1 MTSKVGLII
10 RPNIPQAFDLAN
22 KLVAFCSENKLTLF
36 IEEESSR
43 YYKADKVKIL
53 KAPALAKQSDLIV
66 VLGGDGTLIRVAK
79 YVESPAP
86 VILGVNF
93 GNLGFLT
100 ELTPEELFPTLER
113 ALQGKLKPGV
123 RHMLSAKIVRD
134 GKKIFSSQAVNDVVV
149 QKGARDPLIEMDVAV
164 NAEPLV
170 RVRADGLIVSTPT
183 GSTAYSLA
191 AGGSIIYPLLAAMMI
206 TPICAHSLSM
216 RPLILPLN
224 VDLSVRV
231 PHYEGEILL
240 TIDGQVSEKLLPG
253 DIVQISESPNTVRF
267 VQSPSRSYF
276 EILRGKLNWG
286 IANKGDY

>member
-22 KLVAFCSENKLTLF
+22 KLVAFCSEKKLTLF

-43 YYKADKVKIL
+43 YYKAEKIKVL

-123 RHMLSAKIVRD
+123 RHMLSAKIVRE

-170 RVRADGLIVSTPT
+170 RVRADDTD
-183 GSTAYSLA
+183 
-191 AGGSIIYPLLAAMMI
+191 
-206 TPICAHSLSM
+206 CAH
-216 RPLILPLN
+216 
-224 VDLSVRV
+224 
-231 PHYEGEILL
+231 HY
-240 TIDGQVSEKLLPG
+240 
-253 DIVQISESPNTVRF
+253 
-267 VQSPSRSYF
+267 
-276 EILRGKLNWG
+276 
-286 IANKGDY
+286 